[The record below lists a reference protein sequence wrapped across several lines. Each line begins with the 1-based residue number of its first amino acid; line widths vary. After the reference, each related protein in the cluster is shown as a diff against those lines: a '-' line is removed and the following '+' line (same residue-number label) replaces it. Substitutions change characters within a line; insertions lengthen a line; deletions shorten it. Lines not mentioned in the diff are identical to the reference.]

1 MIEKAIENWLINTNE
16 TNYRVPFF
24 QLLLNKYELVKNTHG
39 PLEDGKD
46 IVAKDADG
54 KYIAFQ
60 LKSGDINTTEWRKI
74 KSQIDELIE
83 LDIRHPS
90 FESRRPD
97 ETYLVINGSV
107 DTYANA
113 KIKSYNKSMADR
125 GFNKLK
131 IIDKDEL
138 LQIFKEAQGKFTP
151 DEYDDFYLFLDILT
165 SDGSDLL
172 PKEKIIDFLNKLIFS
187 KKFTRESDRI
197 NAISS
202 SLIIVSYLLDPFQNK
217 NNYFAIFEAWTC
229 LGALI
234 LNFSYKSKIK
244 SEKWKESMELIISE
258 IERNLILLKNETLH
272 KKEFFEGSIAGETR
286 TVYDSRALMVLGT
299 LSVLEICLSCSDEDY
314 HLDDELIKL
323 IKENKDN
330 LYFWGESA
338 FPYVFSIIK
347 YLEREG
353 EKNTSIY
360 LLKGIFNILIERNQ
374 PRKQFGL
381 PDLYCDVKNVLEG
394 LLRFDFDLKRYEYI
408 ILDILEIDSSK
419 GFKEVYPEIMSVG
432 RIRPGR
438 TEKIMDEILHNSH
451 LLKIDFKDFNGSS
464 FILESLILMLTRRNK
479 KDLLTKK
486 WREISYIR
494 METFYCDNKED
505 IYSWRTFNG
514 KFHDELPK
522 SPQKWG
528 DLVTKSKTIDT
539 DMMYLENSLF
549 MLFLILVFPH
559 RANTTIINFLDDQF

>member
-1 MIEKAIENWLINTNE
+1 MEK
-16 TNYRVPFF
+16 
-24 QLLLNKYELVKNTHG
+24 NKV
-39 PLEDGKD
+39 
-46 IVAKDADG
+46 
-54 KYIAFQ
+54 
-60 LKSGDINTTEWRKI
+60 S
-74 KSQIDELIE
+74 IDELIE

-107 DTYANA
+107 DSFANE
-113 KIKSYNKSMADR
+113 KIKSYNKNMADR

-138 LQIFKEAQGKFTP
+138 LQMFKEAQGKFTP

-172 PKEKIIDFLNKLIFS
+172 PKEKIIDFLNKIIFS

-244 SEKWKESMELIISE
+244 SEKWKESIRLILSE
-258 IERNLILLKNETLH
+258 IERNLILLKNETL
-272 KKEFFEGSIAGETR
+272 KKKKFFEGSIAGETR
-286 TVYDSRALMVLGT
+286 TVYDSRALIILGA
-299 LSVLEICLSCSDEDY
+299 LSALEIYLSCSDEDY
-314 HLDDELIKL
+314 HRDQDLIDL

-338 FPYVFSIIK
+338 FPYVFIIIK

-353 EKNTSIY
+353 EKDIAIC
-360 LLKGIFNILIERNQ
+360 LLERIFNILIKRNQ

-381 PDLYCDVKNVLEG
+381 PDPYCDVKNVLEG
-394 LLRFDFDLKRYEYI
+394 LLRMDFDLKRYEYI
-408 ILDILEIDSSK
+408 ISDILAIDSSK
-419 GFKEVYPEIMSVG
+419 EFKEIYPEVMRVG

-438 TEKIMDEILHNSH
+438 TGKIMDEILHNSH

-464 FILESLILMLTRRNK
+464 FILESLILMLTRRDQK
-479 KDLLTKK
+479 KLLTRR

-494 METFYCDNKED
+494 METFDFDNEED
-505 IYSWRTFNG
+505 IFIWRTRDG

-522 SPQKWG
+522 SPQKWD
-528 DLVTKSKTIDT
+528 DLVKKSKTIDT
-539 DMMYLENSLF
+539 GKLYLENSLF

-559 RANTTIINFLDDQF
+559 RANTIIINFLDDQF